1 MLCRVIIDI
10 LIALVVILFWPVLFP
25 LSSPRSSYLLDKTQ
39 EAVHLSLTLQPGSAS
54 TRAEQQPSCS
64 GSWRSMDARHKPG
77 AGRATFHLPL
87 CHHQR
92 RDSSQERGKITAIWV
107 WQDFLL
113 CSINCQM
120 HNSKRK
126 KKKRKRERKWN
137 ANERL
142 REKINSKALD
152 FKTKQNKVQQ
162 EIQLRREERRRRKS
176 TIQRLHHR
184 AGVEEQRG
192 AGKLVSQRTEPTRET
207 EPTFLPANPT
217 PNPSTLDGEARAWET
232 SSKAIILNW
241 GGRINP
247 LCALA

>member
-1 MLCRVIIDI
+1 MREGTEGGGGALTSKMLCRVIIDI

-77 AGRATFHLPL
+77 AGGATFHLPL

-142 REKINSKALD
+142 RGKNKQQSFGL
-152 FKTKQNKVQQ
+152 QNKTEQS
-162 EIQLRREERRRRKS
+162 S
-176 TIQRLHHR
+176 TRDS
-184 AGVEEQRG
+184 AEARG
-192 AGKLVSQRTEPTRET
+192 APALEIHYPASPSPGGGGGAERGGET
-207 EPTFLPANPT
+207 
-217 PNPSTLDGEARAWET
+217 
-232 SSKAIILNW
+232 
-241 GGRINP
+241 
-247 LCALA
+247 C